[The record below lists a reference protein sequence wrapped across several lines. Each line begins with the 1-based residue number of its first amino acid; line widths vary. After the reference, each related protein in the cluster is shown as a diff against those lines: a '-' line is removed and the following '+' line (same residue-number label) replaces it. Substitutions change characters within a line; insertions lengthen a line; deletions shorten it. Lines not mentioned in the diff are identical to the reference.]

1 MRKLIAKTMM
11 KKTTVAIIEVG
22 EDYTERLE
30 TLTLDLPQDE
40 VAAIDAAA
48 EYVAGLGY
56 VVIPGHCEYMY
67 VSGPDADYVAVTIDG
82 QAWKVDVHSIA
93 SMTLEDGWTVSDHVA
108 VWPLIETI
116 YGPTAE
122 TAETAAEQAY
132 GGGDDYCIT
141 PAERA

>member
-30 TLTLDLPQDE
+30 TLTLDLPQDGA
-40 VAAIDAAA
+40 AAIDAAA
-48 EYVAGLGY
+48 EYAEDLGY
-56 VVIPGHCEYMY
+56 VVLFAECEY
-67 VSGPDADYVAVTIDG
+67 VSVSEPDADYVAIAIDG
-82 QAWKVDVHSIA
+82 QAWKVDVHKIA
-93 SMTLEDGWTVSDHVA
+93 SMTLEDGWTISDHVA
-108 VWPLIETI
+108 VWPLIDTI
-116 YGPTAE
+116 YGPTAQ

-141 PAERA
+141 PAMRA

>member
-40 VAAIDAAA
+40 AAAIDAAA
-48 EYVAGLGY
+48 EHVAGLGY
-56 VVIPGHCEYMY
+56 VVMPVHCEY
-67 VSGPDADYVAVTIDG
+67 VSVTDPGEDYVAIVVDG

-93 SMTLEDGWTVSDHVA
+93 SMTLEDGWTISDHVA
-108 VWPLIETI
+108 VWPLIDTI

-141 PAERA
+141 PAVRA